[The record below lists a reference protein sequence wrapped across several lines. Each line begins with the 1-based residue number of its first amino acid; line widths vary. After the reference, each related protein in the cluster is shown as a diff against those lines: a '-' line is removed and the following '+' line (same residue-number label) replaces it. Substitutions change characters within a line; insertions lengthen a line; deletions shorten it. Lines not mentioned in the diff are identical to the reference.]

1 MNLYLNKPVN
11 YNKDIKMKNSAM
23 KKTFQ
28 NKLWVAV
35 LASLIGLSAC
45 SNDREDTADTN
56 PETATTDASG
66 MNTTNDNVQ
75 SNDAEAD
82 EMAPVATTQDN
93 ADAMNT
99 ATDTSTG
106 NTDNDEDHT
115 YYSGVDSV
123 EDEEKGVDAV
133 TVNENNP
140 NLNQTPA
147 EGVQ

>member
-1 MNLYLNKPVN
+1 
-11 YNKDIKMKNSAM
+11 MKNSVL

-28 NKLWVAV
+28 NKLWIAV

-45 SNDREDTADTN
+45 SNEREDTTNASTDSATADSS
-56 PETATTDASG
+56 E
-66 MNTTNDNVQ
+66 MNTVNDNVQ
-75 SNDAEAD
+75 STDAEAD
-82 EMAPVATTQDN
+82 EMAPVATPQDN
-93 ADAMNT
+93 TDAMNT
-99 ATDTSTG
+99 STDTSTD
-106 NTDNDEDHT
+106 NTGNDEDHT